1 MEITDIKIRRII
13 TEGRLRAVVSVTVD
27 NMLAVHD
34 IKVVQGDERLFVAM
48 PSRKDE
54 NGVFR
59 DIVHPIS
66 AAARKMMESQ
76 ILEAYHEHLALMEAE
91 ARQRQLRKHSRQQSE
106 SSASILDMVHRSSE
120 YSLRRLFYARFRM
133 CCVVTVPFA
142 ITRLCAAAPRFSAK
156 RSASWHRESR
166 YS

>member
-13 TEGRLRAVVSVTVD
+13 NEGRLRAVVSVTFD

-34 IKVVQGDERLFVAM
+34 IKVVQGNERLFVAM

-66 AAARKMMESQ
+66 VAARKMIEDQ
-76 ILEAYHEHLALMEAE
+76 ILEAYHEHLALAEAE
-91 ARQRQLRKHSRQQSE
+91 AQAE
-106 SSASILDMVHRSSE
+106 
-120 YSLRRLFYARFRM
+120 
-133 CCVVTVPFA
+133 TVSNTVEPFA
-142 ITRLCAAAPRFSAK
+142 IA
-156 RSASWHRESR
+156 
-166 YS
+166 